1 METKKKAA
9 VLYDHNSVASIH
21 RNLTITDDGRRRRTT
36 TTTIALDL
44 PTTEQAWIFYE
55 PTENEPYAYDDDHIP
70 HQTEGERNTG
80 IKVKATEHAKRYQNS
95 VSIFPLFSMCSLL
108 SATQDVP
115 LKTWIEFR
123 DKYLDECNRLEGRG
137 EEYLGECVGC

>member
-1 METKKKAA
+1 MKTA

-21 RNLTITDDGRRRRTT
+21 RNLTITDDGWRRRTT

-44 PTTEQAWIFYE
+44 PTTSNSEQAWIFYK
-55 PTENEPYAYDDDHIP
+55 PTENEPYAYNDDHIP
-70 HQTEGERNTG
+70 QQTEGECNTG
-80 IKVKATEHAKRYQNS
+80 IKVKVMEYTKHYQNS

-123 DKYLDECNRLEGRG
+123 DEYLDKCNRLEGRG